1 MSFIHAKRR
10 FGQNFLKSGAIID
23 KIVERLAPQSGERI
37 IEIGPGKG
45 DLTMAV
51 AKSGADLL
59 AIEIDRELIGH
70 LERRFREKPNVQI
83 LQRDIL
89 TVDPEA
95 LNFGTFALVGNLP
108 FNISAPVVEWIV
120 QNRSHISRACLMFQK
135 EVAHRLAAKP
145 KSKDWSPLSIFTQL
159 YFDITI
165 AFDVL
170 PKHFTPEPEVTA
182 TVVYLQPKPEVRVP
196 HPTLFEHL
204 VRGSFRQRRKLLLN
218 NLVPDYISDLTVG
231 RAIVNRL
238 NLGPHCRAEELST
251 QQFIELTEMVASF
264 STGSDS

>member
-1 MSFIHAKRR
+1 MSNFHPKRR

-23 KIVERLAPQSGERI
+23 KIVERLAPQSGERV

-45 DLTMAV
+45 DLTVAI

-59 AIEIDRELIGH
+59 AIEIDKYLVH
-70 LERRFREKPNVQI
+70 YLQLRFREKPNVQI
-83 LQRDIL
+83 LERDIL
-89 TVDPEA
+89 TVDPDA
-95 LNFGTFALVGNLP
+95 LNLDTFALVGNLP
-108 FNISAPVVEWIV
+108 FNISSPVVEWIV
-120 QNRSHISRACLMFQK
+120 QYRAHISRACLMFQK

-145 KSKDWSPLSIFTQL
+145 GSKDWSPLSIFTQL

-165 AFDVL
+165 AFDVP
-170 PKHFTPEPEVTA
+170 PKHFIPEPEVTA
-182 TVVYLQPKPEVRVP
+182 TVVYLQPKPEIHVP

-238 NLGPHCRAEELST
+238 NMGPHCRAEELST
-251 QQFIELTEMVASF
+251 EQFIELTEMVASF
-264 STGSDS
+264 SSESVS

>member
-1 MSFIHAKRR
+1 MSYFHPKRR

-23 KIVERLAPQSGERI
+23 KIVESLAPQSGERV
-37 IEIGPGKG
+37 IEVGPGKG
-45 DLTMAV
+45 DLTIV
-51 AKSGADLL
+51 IAKTGADLL

-89 TVDPEA
+89 TVDPDA
-95 LNFGTFALVGNLP
+95 LNLGEFALVGNLP
-108 FNISAPVVEWIV
+108 FNISSPMVEWIV
-120 QNRSHISRACLMFQK
+120 QYRSHITRAVLMFQK
-135 EVAHRLAAKP
+135 EVAHRIAAKP
-145 KSKDWSPLSIFTQL
+145 GGKDWSPLSIFTQL

-170 PKHFTPEPEVTA
+170 PKHFTPEPEVSA
-182 TVVYLQPKPEVRVP
+182 TVIVLKPKPEIHVP

-231 RAIVNRL
+231 RAIVSRL
-238 NLGPHCRAEELST
+238 NMGPHCRAEELST
-251 QQFIELTEMVASF
+251 EQFIELTEMVASF
-264 STGSDS
+264 SSESDN